1 MVVSLAARVLSSL
14 SSRISTS
21 PLAMAPGSRRLG
33 GLRFRGWREAIFQA
47 RPEESHEL
55 AEQKSRV
62 DCVKRRSEMHCGEGW
77 ADGARKCVAPKMQRH
92 VKGVLCITQ
101 SQIPNVVRRSGRGP
115 VEHGEKLGMSS
126 RYTRAQ
132 CQRSLVYARRLGVDI
147 CKHISDDRVIRE

>member
-1 MVVSLAARVLSSL
+1 M
-14 SSRISTS
+14 
-21 PLAMAPGSRRLG
+21 
-33 GLRFRGWREAIFQA
+33 
-47 RPEESHEL
+47 
-55 AEQKSRV
+55 
-62 DCVKRRSEMHCGEGW
+62 DCVKRRSEMHCGGGW

-147 CKHISDDRVIRE
+147 CKHISDDRVIREWKHMLMLITVITVIIPTSS